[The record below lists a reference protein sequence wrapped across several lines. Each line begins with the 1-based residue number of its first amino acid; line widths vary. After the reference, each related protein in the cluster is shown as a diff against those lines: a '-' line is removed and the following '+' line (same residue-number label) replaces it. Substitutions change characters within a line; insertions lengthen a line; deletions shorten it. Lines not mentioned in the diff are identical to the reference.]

1 MLVEVL
7 ESRRLLSSSISSSL
21 SAQDLKPAAQSAAA
35 FPLDKLPWNIRKI
48 ADGSRAAWSPDGRY
62 IAFVDK
68 QFGDG
73 YEYDVVTGKRR
84 IITDLAKNAGILRI
98 QYLKSGDFLITAPAT
113 FKNSDVSRWNDAEL
127 WVMRRK
133 HRSMMYRLGQKAYE
147 GTAISRQSNRIA
159 WVADQRQYAGL
170 KPTLYTADIVY
181 SPRGIPYLVHKKTE
195 FSQSAAMEA
204 QDFRDDDRE
213 IIFADYSGAQASVR
227 GYNLVT
233 HNTTTYRTSDS
244 EYNEPEG
251 IFPDGNFELIESSR
265 DRGTEDHQSQR
276 IDVWKLQLKPKSR
289 NMVRLTRFGDLGPFK
304 ASNGVVSPD
313 GKLVAFQQ
321 STVGDVAGT
330 GEALFLMQLS
340 PDGEPTIH
348 ADTFND
354 SASKTTSWQ
363 VGGNGGSAK
372 YDGDGQ
378 LVMSG
383 GSNGKAV
390 STSLTRRFSTAGF
403 SDILIRLDASQRAG
417 AYTSSDSLRIE
428 VDTGSGFE
436 RILTDAEQF
445 GGVDNASA
453 DNLAGDDGNTAGAS
467 TEYLAL
473 PASAD
478 NGSIRVR
485 IIATTT
491 AASQAYLLGS
501 FAVQG
506 KKIS

>member
-1 MLVEVL
+1 MFVEVL
-7 ESRRLLSSSISSSL
+7 ESRRLLSSSIGSSL
-21 SAQDLKPAAQSAAA
+21 SPQELKPAAQSAAA

-48 ADGSRAAWSPDGRY
+48 ADGSRAAWSPDGRS

-73 YEYDVVTGKRR
+73 YEYDVATGKTR

-170 KPTLYTADIVY
+170 KPTLYTADIAY
-181 SPRGIPYLVHKKTE
+181 TPSGRPFLVHKKAA
-195 FSQSAAMEA
+195 FSQTAAMEA
-204 QDFRDDDRE
+204 QDFRAGDQE
-213 IIFADYSGAQASVR
+213 IIYADYSGAQASVR
-227 GYNLVT
+227 GYNFVT
-233 HNTTTYRTSDS
+233 HKTTTYRTSGS

-313 GKLVAFQQ
+313 GKLIAFQQ
-321 STVGDVAGT
+321 SVTGATAGT

-340 PDGEPTIH
+340 PDAEPTIH
-348 ADTFND
+348 ADNFNE
-354 SASKTTSWQ
+354 SASTASAWQ
-363 VGGNGGSAK
+363 VGGGSARYDGNGHLILGGGS
-372 YDGDGQ
+372 DGN
-378 LVMSG
+378 SI
-383 GSNGKAV
+383 
-390 STSLTRRFSTAGF
+390 STSVTRRFSTAGF
-403 SDILIRLDASQRAG
+403 SNILIRLDASQRAG
-417 AYTSSDSLRIE
+417 AYTSSDALRIE
-428 VDTGSGFE
+428 VDSGDGFH
-436 RILTDAEQF
+436 RLLTDAERF
-445 GGVDNASA
+445 DGVDNASS
-453 DNLAGDDGNTAGAS
+453 DKLTGNDANTTGAS
-467 TEYLAL
+467 TGYLAL
-473 PASAD
+473 PSSAD

-485 IIATTT
+485 IIATTS
-491 AASQAYLLGS
+491 AATQAYLLGS
-501 FAVQG
+501 FAVEG
-506 KKIS
+506 RKIG